1 MSDKFK
7 IQFRW
12 QTTTYDGGPAKEKR
26 QIALAS
32 GDYPDLFFLIPWV
45 DAFTQAE
52 VLKLGSQGVAV
63 PLEDLIKDNAPNI
76 QKVLDSNK
84 TYKEMSTA
92 PDGHI
97 YALPQ
102 WADCYHCTYPDKL
115 WINSTWLKKL
125 GLQVAEDDRGPAQ
138 RARGVQDQGPER
150 QRQGRRDPDD
160 DRPAGQQPDR
170 VPDERVRLRPG
181 RRATTASARSLTLN
195 GDKVVT
201 PVTSPQWKEGLKYIA
216 SLYKEG
222 LIDQAAFT
230 QNAQALQ
237 AQGNNPKAVMLGSV
251 PVLWPGIFV
260 QLGLEGRPG
269 QAVRRGAAADRSG
282 GQELHRVQ
290 PPDLHRLHVHA
301 DQQGQQGGPGRR
313 DQDAGLHLHRRGPE
327 ITTMGPEG
335 VGWTKPAPVTSRSTR
350 ALKPMYKPVQ
360 DAPKNINW
368 GAMAQYNNTLAYRN
382 AQVVPK
388 DIYTGAGL
396 ERRLFQATKQYE
408 GHEDKSQW
416 FPQTSVW
423 PDPSL
428 SGELATLQTNL
439 NSYVNQN
446 QLAFI
451 TGSKN
456 IDTGWDAYVKG
467 LDSTGMT
474 AVPGDP
480 AAGLRQVQVRQ
491 QVAASLRP
499 PPPRSR
505 RGATVLAPR
514 RSRAY
519 LRQPG
524 LVCPCPRT
532 VVPYSGRRLV
542 RGVADG
548 QRSPRRQGVRPGRRR
563 ADRAQPRRRLVRRR
577 SAQARGDGWSGR
589 AGRRTAVVA
598 GGR

>member
-1 MSDKFK
+1 MRSTVSKVAAVAVAGVLALAACSSDKSAQGAANETTADGKVVIDTFTPADQNTNLDTNAVTKIMTDRFK

-12 QTTTYDGGPAKEKR
+12 QTTTYDAGPAKEKR

-52 VLKLGSQGVAV
+52 VLRLGQQGVAV
-63 PLEDLIKDNAPNI
+63 PLEDLIKEHAPNI
-76 QKVLDSNK
+76 QKALDSNK

-115 WINSTWLKKL
+115 WINSAWLKKL
-125 GLQVAEDDRGPAQ
+125 GLQMPKTTEDMRTVL
-138 RARGVQDQGPER
+138 RAFKTRDPNGNGKADEIPMTTDVQDSSLIPYLMNAFAYNPVGANN
-150 QRQGRRDPDD
+150 G
-160 DRPAGQQPDR
+160 
-170 VPDERVRLRPG
+170 V
-181 RRATTASARSLTLN
+181 RSLITLD

-201 PVTSPQWKEGLKYIA
+201 PVTSPQWKEGLKYIN

-237 AQGNNPKAVMLGSV
+237 AQGNNPKAVVLGSV

-260 QLGLEGRPG
+260 QLDSKDGRDK
-269 QAVRRGAAADRSG
+269 QYDAA
-282 GQELHRVQ
+282 
-290 PPDLHRLHVHA
+290 PPLT
-301 DQQGQQGGPGRR
+301 
-313 DQDAGLHLHRRGPE
+313 GPE
-327 ITTMGPEG
+327 GKSYTGLNYPTSTGYTFMLTNKASKEAQVAAIKMLDWIFTDEGQMITNMGPEN
-335 VGWTKPAPVTSRSTR
+335 VGWTKPGPGDL
-350 ALKPMYKPVQ
+350 ALDDKVKPLYKPKQ

-368 GAMAQYNNTLAYRN
+368 GALGQYNNTLAYRN
-382 AQVVPK
+382 AQVVPA

-396 ERRLFQATKQYE
+396 ERRLFQATKLYE
-408 GHEDKSQW
+408 GHEDRSQW

-439 NSYVNQN
+439 NNYVNQN

-456 IDTGWDAYVKG
+456 IDAEWDAYVKG

-474 AVPGDP
+474 RY
-480 AAGLRQVQVRQ
+480 LQIQ
-491 QVAASLRP
+491 QE
-499 PPPRSR
+499 
-505 RGATVLAPR
+505 
-514 RSRAY
+514 AY
-519 LRQPG
+519 DK
-524 LVCPCPRT
+524 
-532 VVPYSGRRLV
+532 YKSG
-542 RGVADG
+542 
-548 QRSPRRQGVRPGRRR
+548 SK
-563 ADRAQPRRRLVRRR
+563 
-577 SAQARGDGWSGR
+577 
-589 AGRRTAVVA
+589 
-598 GGR
+598 